1 LHPASPLLHRQ
12 RNGLRIS
19 EQRLRVRQK
28 GLNERE
34 TAFAIKISERL
45 VREYHAL
52 LDEFRKENIVLE
64 SILQYV
70 GKEL

>member
-1 LHPASPLLHRQ
+1 MLC
-12 RNGLRIS
+12 
-19 EQRLRVRQK
+19 RQK
-28 GLNERE
+28 GLNEKE

-52 LDEFRKENIVLE
+52 IDKFAEENVVLE
-64 SILQYV
+64 RLLKYV